1 MCRYQGG
8 PNAGHT
14 IVVDGETW
22 KLRQMPSGVVS
33 GTTSVIGAGCVVDPQ
48 VFLDEVDLLKERGID
63 PSIVVLSG
71 NAHLIMPWHVTIDQ
85 ASERRLGNLQI
96 GTTRRGIGPAYADK
110 ASRIGIRVQDVLD
123 PKILRQ
129 KIEVA
134 LAEKNLWLERIYEVE
149 PFDLEEVW
157 AQYAGFAE
165 RLAPFVGDVSL
176 LVDQALDDGKDVLF
190 EGAQATML
198 DLDHGTYPFVTSS
211 NPIASGA
218 PTGIGIGPT
227 RIDRV
232 LGISKAYVTRVGE
245 GPFPS
250 EIVGPDQERLREL
263 GGEFGTVTGRDAPLR
278 LARPGRAA
286 LRRARERDHVARAD
300 EARRALGV
308 RRAAGVR
315 PLPACATARRPST
328 SRRTSRTSTTPSR
341 CGRCCPAGSSRSTT
355 RRTVDEL
362 PAAARDVRRVRLA
375 RSSTCRSSSSASA
388 RRANACF
395 AVIVAYTAST
405 WTQVIVALSIFVPV
419 HRALRACVG
428 LPARR
433 AQRPGRA
440 ALPATRRRPPSPN
453 ALRPPP
459 RRAP

>member
-1 MCRYQGG
+1 VPATVVVGAQWGDEGKGKIVDLLAQQSDVVCRYQGG

-14 IVVDGETW
+14 IIADGETW

-48 VFLDEVDLLKERGID
+48 VFADEVDLLIERGID
-63 PSIVVLSG
+63 PAIVVLSG

-134 LAEKNLWLERIYEVE
+134 LAEKNLWLERIYEVDGFE
-149 PFDLEEVW
+149 LEEVW
-157 AQYAGFAE
+157 GRYAGYAE

-176 LVDQALDDGKDVLF
+176 LVDDALRDGKRVLF

-211 NPIASGA
+211 NPVASGA
-218 PTGIGIGPT
+218 ATGTGIGPT

-232 LGISKAYVTRVGE
+232 IGVSKAYVTRVGE

-250 EIVGPDQERLREL
+250 EIEGPDEARLREL
-263 GGEFGTVTGRDAPLR
+263 GGEFGTVTGRERRCGWLDLVALRYAVRVNGITSLALTKLDVLSAFAELPVCVKYRLRDGSETPHFPAHQSDFHHARPVWDVLPGWEAPLDDVGQVEE
-278 LARPGRAA
+278 LPPAARSYVEYVSRELGVPIELIGVGAE
-286 LRRARERDHVARAD
+286 RERV
-300 EARRALGV
+300 LV
-308 RRAAGVR
+308 
-315 PLPACATARRPST
+315 
-328 SRRTSRTSTTPSR
+328 
-341 CGRCCPAGSSRSTT
+341 
-355 RRTVDEL
+355 
-362 PAAARDVRRVRLA
+362 
-375 RSSTCRSSSSASA
+375 
-388 RRANACF
+388 
-395 AVIVAYTAST
+395 
-405 WTQVIVALSIFVPV
+405 
-419 HRALRACVG
+419 
-428 LPARR
+428 
-433 AQRPGRA
+433 
-440 ALPATRRRPPSPN
+440 
-453 ALRPPP
+453 
-459 RRAP
+459 